1 MKYLMLPLLSLLV
14 FMSCSTSTKELY
26 WSLKSPD
33 GNLQMTLFMEETEEK
48 GNLLKYRV
56 EDVSGENTKLVVL
69 PSALGIETDN
79 QSFTTNLTVRE
90 LTGPTTLDETYQ
102 VLTGK
107 QSEIHNHAR
116 EQRWSLTNEAGAS
129 LELEMRVYNHGV
141 AFRYHF
147 REGSHTVIAESTEF
161 AMPQQGVAW
170 IQPYDKVTTYTPA
183 YERYFQNAIPMGMPS
198 SNEEGFCFPALF
210 RTDSYYILLSEADL
224 DGSYFGSHLQP
235 EAPSGV
241 YRVRMPEVD
250 EAMNTGPAE
259 ATISGPFDTPWR
271 VIMVSQDLGDIVE
284 SDMVRSLNEPNRL
297 GDVSWIKPG
306 RASWSWWSDHSSSR
320 SARSMREFV
329 DLAAEMSWEYSL
341 VDANW
346 NTIEGDSVKQL
357 VDYANSQGVGIL
369 MWYNSG
375 GPHNEVPEQP
385 RGIMDDPDKRRS
397 EFQKL
402 QEWGVK
408 GIKVDFFQSD
418 KPHIIQLYQDII
430 EDAAEYEILVNFHGC
445 TIPRGWSRT
454 YPNLM
459 TMESVRGAEVYSFG
473 EEYPDHAPWHN
484 TILPATR
491 NVIGSMDY
499 TPVTFSDQKYPH
511 LTTHAH
517 ELALSVVFESGIM
530 HFADRVSAYRALD
543 EEPKAFL
550 RNVPVAWDETRYLG
564 GTPGKEM
571 IIARRKGS
579 DWYIGGI
586 NGENSEKAWNIHFDF
601 LGDGNYE
608 VMMITDGES
617 ARQMQSFQ
625 KTVRNGEAEELSMRP
640 YGGFAFWIRRGED
653 QG

>member
-1 MKYLMLPLLSLLV
+1 
-14 FMSCSTSTKELY
+14 
-26 WSLKSPD
+26 
-33 GNLQMTLFMEETEEK
+33 
-48 GNLLKYRV
+48 
-56 EDVSGENTKLVVL
+56 
-69 PSALGIETDN
+69 
-79 QSFTTNLTVRE
+79 
-90 LTGPTTLDETYQ
+90 
-102 VLTGK
+102 
-107 QSEIHNHAR
+107 
-116 EQRWSLTNEAGAS
+116 
-129 LELEMRVYNHGV
+129 
-141 AFRYHF
+141 
-147 REGSHTVIAESTEF
+147 
-161 AMPQQGVAW
+161 
-170 IQPYDKVTTYTPA
+170 
-183 YERYFQNAIPMGMPS
+183 
-198 SNEEGFCFPALF
+198 
-210 RTDSYYILLSEADL
+210 
-224 DGSYFGSHLQP
+224 
-235 EAPSGV
+235 
-241 YRVRMPEVD
+241 
-250 EAMNTGPAE
+250 
-259 ATISGPFDTPWR
+259 
-271 VIMVSQDLGDIVE
+271 
-284 SDMVRSLNEPNRL
+284 
-297 GDVSWIKPG
+297 
-306 RASWSWWSDHSSSR
+306 
-320 SARSMREFV
+320 
-329 DLAAEMSWEYSL
+329 
-341 VDANW
+341 
-346 NTIEGDSVKQL
+346 
-357 VDYANSQGVGIL
+357 L